1 MKKNNVYKQV
11 IFTMIVMMITC
22 GEILA
27 AGSHNKDRKSQQDY
41 ISVKGKVVDAE
52 TGTPLIFAGVAVK
65 ESNIATVTNVDGE
78 FLIKVPQ
85 DENIVIVFSFLG
97 YKNKE
102 IPVTSLRQ
110 NGQKNTVELEPATI
124 PIKEVVVK
132 PLDPDYIMR
141 EVVRNIYNNY
151 PEVPNDMSAFYR
163 ETIRKNRSYVSIGEA
178 VVDIFKAPYSNSFRT
193 DATKIYKGRKNS
205 DNARLDT
212 VLFKLQG
219 GPVTSLD
226 LDLAKNPE
234 TILTEESLAQY
245 DFSLSGV
252 VVIDN
257 RPNYII
263 SFVQKPD
270 ISIPLFT
277 GKFYIDVNSYAISE
291 AEFGVNMTDKASVT
305 SMFVRKKP
313 IGMSVTPEI
322 TSYLVKYKE
331 SKGKWYFA
339 YSRAEV
345 KFKVDWKKKL
355 FKTTYTTMS
364 EMAVTDRT
372 EENVIKFQP
381 KERLKPSGIFTDEVA
396 AFADPDFWGEYNVI
410 EPDQSIDAAI
420 RRLNRKFKLNER

>member
-1 MKKNNVYKQV
+1 MKNNKLYLK
-11 IFTMIVMMITC
+11 IVFMMILGLIIN
-22 GEILA
+22 GEIFA
-27 AGSHNKDRKSQQDY
+27 AGSHVRDRKSQQDY
-41 ISVKGKVVDAE
+41 IAIKGKVVDME

-85 DENIVIVFSFLG
+85 DENIIIVFSFLG

-102 IPVTSLRQ
+102 VPVSSLHQ
-110 NGQKNTVELEPATI
+110 NGQKNSIALESATI

-141 EVVRNIYNNY
+141 EVLRNFGKNY
-151 PEVPNDMSAFYR
+151 PEVANDMSGFYR

-178 VVDIFKAPYSNSFRT
+178 VVDIFKAPYSGMKY
-193 DATKIYKGRKNS
+193 DAAKIYKGRKNTDS
-205 DNARLDT
+205 SKLDT
-212 VLFKLQG
+212 VLFRLQG
-219 GPVTSLD
+219 GPVTALD
-226 LDLAKNPE
+226 LDLVKNPE
-234 TILTEESLAQY
+234 TILTPESVGQY
-245 DFSLSGV
+245 DFSVTGV
-252 VVIDN
+252 VVIDDK
-257 RPNYII
+257 PNYII
-263 SFVQKPD
+263 SFVQKPE

-277 GKFYIDVNSYAISE
+277 GKLYVDINSYAISE
-291 AEFGVNMTDKASVT
+291 AEFGVNMTDKAAVT

-313 IGMSVTPEI
+313 IGMSVSPEV
-322 TSYLVKYKE
+322 TEYLVRYKE

-364 EMAVTDRT
+364 EMAITDRT
-372 EENVIKFQP
+372 EENVVKIQGKD
-381 KERLKPSGIFTDEVA
+381 KLKPNEFFTEEVA

-410 EPDQSIDAAI
+410 EPDQSIEAAI
-420 RRLNRKFKLNER
+420 RRLNRKFKISER

>member
-1 MKKNNVYKQV
+1 MKNNKLYLK
-11 IFTMIVMMITC
+11 IVFMMILGLIIN
-22 GEILA
+22 GEISA
-27 AGSHNKDRKSQQDY
+27 AGNHVRDRKGQQDY
-41 ISVKGKVVDAE
+41 IAIKGKVVDME

-102 IPVTSLRQ
+102 VPVSSLHQ
-110 NGQKNTVELEPATI
+110 NGQKNSIALESATI

-141 EVVRNIYNNY
+141 EVLRNFGKNY
-151 PEVPNDMSAFYR
+151 PAVANDMSAFYR

-178 VVDIFKAPYSNSFRT
+178 VVDIFKAPYSSMKY
-193 DATKIYKGRKNS
+193 DAAKIYKGRKNTDS
-205 DNARLDT
+205 SKLDT
-212 VLFKLQG
+212 VLFRLQG
-219 GPVTSLD
+219 GPVTALD
-226 LDLAKNPE
+226 LDLVKNPE
-234 TILTEESLAQY
+234 TILTTESLEQY
-245 DFSLSGV
+245 DFSVTGV
-252 VVIDN
+252 VVIDDK
-257 RPNYII
+257 PNYII
-263 SFVQKPD
+263 TFVQKPS

-277 GKFYIDVNSYAISE
+277 GKLYVDINSYAISE
-291 AEFGVNMTDKASVT
+291 AEFGVNMTDKAAVT

-313 IGMSVTPEI
+313 IGMSVTPEA
-322 TSYLVKYKE
+322 TEYLVRYKE

-364 EMAVTDRT
+364 EMAITDRT
-372 EENVIKFQP
+372 EENVVKIQGKD
-381 KERLKPSGIFTDEVA
+381 KLKPNEFFTEEVA

-410 EPDQSIDAAI
+410 EPDQSIEAAI
-420 RRLNRKFKLNER
+420 RRLNRKFRISDR